1 MEIEIDPQLLRLI
14 STFEVDISEV
24 VKQALTLWLRERIL
38 TCPITKRFCVNINE
52 SCNKCTIAKSAYAPS
67 NT

>member
-1 MEIEIDPQLLRLI
+1 MEIEIDPKLLRLI

-38 TCPITKRFCVNINE
+38 ICPITKRFCVNMNV
-52 SCNKCTIAKSAYAPS
+52 SCNECAIAKSAYASS